1 MRRSVSV
8 TVKAG
13 LALSLLVGFDQLVLS
28 KVSSPSS
35 TASINRRPVDGQTT
49 GRRGRNRTTTT
60 ATVAAPTTTTAA
72 AATTTH
78 PAGHATTTA
87 APAVTTRATTAPTVA
102 TTRATVPT
110 TVGTPATTAAATT
123 STTHNHTPTGNYPTV
138 WTPSPGPR
146 NGEAF
151 VENFDA
157 DPTSPQAWQPDN
169 WDIQFHNRESPFWA
183 TPEPMMGHNS
193 ATCGAAPAHH
203 AITTWRDSTYVCLH
217 HLMTAV
223 QGSMYGAIYLTPP
236 AMVDITTEG
245 TISWQNS
252 TLLTSDR
259 DWQDVWVTPFA
270 QNLTM
275 PLYDWLPDL
284 QGEPG
289 TAIHVSRDFGRGA
302 WLVNVVR
309 DHVST
314 QVAYLNEPADL
325 PRTQAGVTTY
335 EIRLTRTGIKF
346 GLPEHNLWV
355 DASFANLG
363 FTAGV
368 VQFAHHSYSP
378 EKNGGGNFANSW
390 SWDSFRISPT
400 KPLTITHA
408 SPRLVVG
415 DGAVTFPAA
424 PANAFL
430 RFSGVCAIEMD
441 TGTGFKPVAR
451 QAQEFR
457 FVEHFS
463 SYFVPIPAGLT
474 SAKFR
479 FAGEGW
485 YQGFPCA
492 VRDATVWTAA

>member
-28 KVSSPSS
+28 KLSAPSS
-35 TASINRRPVDGQTT
+35 TAVITRRPPTGQTT
-49 GRRGRNRTTTT
+49 GRRTRGRT
-60 ATVAAPTTTTAA
+60 ATTIVTPPTTLPTAAPTTHPADHV
-72 AATTTH
+72 TTTSSGAPVVTV
-78 PAGHATTTA
+78 PATATTTA
-87 APAVTTRATTAPTVA
+87 SSTAPT
-102 TTRATVPT
+102 TPT
-110 TVGTPATTAAATT
+110 TTPTTAAPSTTATT
-123 STTHNHTPTGNYPTV
+123 HDHTPTGAFPAL
-138 WTPSPGPR
+138 WTPSAGPR

-157 DPTSPQAWQPDN
+157 DPTSPQPWQPDN
-169 WDIQFHNRESPFWA
+169 WDLQFHNRDPAFWA
-183 TPEPMMGHNS
+183 TPEPMEGHNS
-193 ATCGAAPAHH
+193 SSCGAAPAQH
-203 AITTWRDSTYVCLH
+203 AISTWRDSTYVCLH

-223 QGSMYGAIYLTPP
+223 KGSFYGAIYLTPP
-236 AMVDITTEG
+236 AMVDLSTQG

-270 QNLTM
+270 ENLTM

-284 QGEPG
+284 QGEPR
-289 TAIHVSRDFGRGA
+289 TSIHVSRDFGGPG
-302 WLVNVVR
+302 WVVNLVRN
-309 DHVST
+309 HVST
-314 QVAYLNEPADL
+314 QIASLREPTDL

-335 EIRLTRTGIKF
+335 EIRLSRTGLTF
-346 GLPEHNLWV
+346 GLPERNLWV
-355 DASFANLG
+355 NASFADIG

-368 VQFAHHSYSP
+368 VQFGHHSYTP
-378 EKNGGGNFANSW
+378 EKNGGANTANSW

-408 SPRLVVG
+408 SPRLLSG
-415 DGAVTFPAA
+415 DGAITFAAA
-424 PANAFL
+424 PTNAFL
-430 RFSGVCAIEMD
+430 RFSGVCTIEMD
-441 TGTGFKPVAR
+441 TGTGFKPVPR

-457 FVEHFS
+457 FVEHFA
-463 SYFVPIPAGLT
+463 SYFVPIPAGTT

-479 FAGEGW
+479 FTGEGW

-492 VRDATVWTAA
+492 VRDAAVWTAA